1 MALQPVNMDFNY
13 GTSFGTRSPA
23 AYETLLLDALEGDAT
38 LYTRQDMVE
47 ASWRVVE
54 PVLGVWAQ
62 TRQDLPNYAAGTWG
76 PEASD
81 VMLAERG
88 HRWRTP

>member
-1 MALQPVNMDFNY
+1 MGSSDL
-13 GTSFGTRSPA
+13 
-23 AYETLLLDALEGDAT
+23 
-38 LYTRQDMVE
+38 DMVE

-54 PVLGVWAQ
+54 PVLGVWGE
-62 TRQDLPNYAAGTWG
+62 TRQELPNYAAGTWG

-81 VMLAERG
+81 EMLAERG